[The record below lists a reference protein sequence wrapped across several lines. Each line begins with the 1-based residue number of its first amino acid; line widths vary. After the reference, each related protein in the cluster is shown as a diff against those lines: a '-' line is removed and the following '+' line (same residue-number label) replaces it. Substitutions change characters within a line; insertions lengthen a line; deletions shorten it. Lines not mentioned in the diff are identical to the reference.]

1 MCFKV
6 VSSAGD
12 TATNQ
17 GKKNMKDAINN
28 DFWATLTKAEI
39 AFEDAQ
45 EQLHEMESEAR
56 GEAYA
61 FGDAAVGAFVSI
73 SRQGNEVQYRR
84 NIFQALESQLAA

>member
-1 MCFKV
+1 
-6 VSSAGD
+6 
-12 TATNQ
+12 
-17 GKKNMKDAINN
+17 MKDAINN

-39 AFEDAQ
+39 AFEDAK

-73 SRQGNEVQYRR
+73 SRQENQVQYHR
-84 NIFQALESQLAA
+84 NIFQAIASQLAA

>member
-1 MCFKV
+1 MC
-6 VSSAGD
+6 SSAGD

-39 AFEDAQ
+39 AFDDAQ

-84 NIFQALESQLAA
+84 NIFRALESQLAA

>member
-1 MCFKV
+1 M
-6 VSSAGD
+6 
-12 TATNQ
+12 TNQ
-17 GKKNMKDAINN
+17 PTNN
-28 DFWATLTKAEI
+28 DFWASLTKAEI

-45 EQLHEMESEAR
+45 EQLHEMESESR

-73 SRQGNEVQYRR
+73 SRQEIEVQYRR

>member
-1 MCFKV
+1 
-6 VSSAGD
+6 
-12 TATNQ
+12 
-17 GKKNMKDAINN
+17 MKDAINN

-39 AFEDAQ
+39 AFDDAQ

-73 SRQGNEVQYRR
+73 SRQENEVQYRR
-84 NIFQALESQLAA
+84 NIYQALESQLAA

>member
-73 SRQGNEVQYRR
+73 SRQGNKVQYRR